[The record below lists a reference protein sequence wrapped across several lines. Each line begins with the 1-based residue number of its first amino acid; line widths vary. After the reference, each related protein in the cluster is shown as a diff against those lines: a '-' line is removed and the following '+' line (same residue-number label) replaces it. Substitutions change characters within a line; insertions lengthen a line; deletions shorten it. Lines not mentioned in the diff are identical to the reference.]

1 MNAASITTATFRL
14 LAEASAAIVHKL
26 VTVVEAGA
34 LPIFT
39 PSSPL
44 VQGTVYTAT
53 VTAAVTDA
61 IGTPLGADSLW
72 SFTTNVAPTVTVQ
85 APAPGA
91 TGVPLN
97 TTVTASLSKAMNA
110 DPLTPATFR
119 LRPPRGTA
127 DSPATLPFNAA
138 GTLFFF
144 NDTATT
150 EIYTLSLHDA
160 LPILTDAIGTPLG
173 ADSLWSFTTNVPP
186 TVTAQAPAPGATGV
200 PLNTTVT
207 ASFSKAMNEIGRAT
221 CRVRVQISGGAAS
234 LKAKVT
240 VNAAGTVATLTPS
253 SPLGAG
259 TVYTAT
265 VAGSVTDAIGTPL
278 GADSLWS
285 FTTDVAPTVTA
296 QAPAPGA
303 TGVPLNTTVTASFSK
318 AMNAA
323 TITTATFRLRAA
335 GSTADVPAMVTVNAA
350 GTLAT
355 LTPSSPLVQGT
366 VYTAT
371 VTAAVTDA
379 IGTPLGA
386 DSLWSFT
393 TDVAPTVT
401 AQAPTP
407 NATGLAIS
415 TTVTVTFSKAMN
427 AASITTATFR
437 LRAAGS
443 TADVPATVTVNAA
456 EAGGA
461 GTASR
466 PRVQRKD
473 YTTTVTAAVTDAIGT
488 PLGADSLWSFTTN
501 VAPTVTVQAPAPG
514 ATGVPLNTTV
524 TASFSKAMNAATITT
539 ATFRLRAAGSTADV
553 PATVTV
559 NAAGTLATLTPS
571 SPLGAGTVYTAT
583 VTAAVTDAIGTPL
596 GADSLWSFTTDVAPT
611 VTAQAP
617 APGATGVPPNTS
629 VTRPFSRA
637 MNAATTTPSRS
648 RLRAAG
654 STADV
659 PATVTVNAA

>member
-1 MNAASITTATFRL
+1 MNASTVTAAPSCL
-14 LAEASAAIVHKL
+14 LATGSTADVPAT
-26 VTVVEAGA
+26 VTVNAAGTLA
-34 LPIFT
+34 TLT

-44 VQGTVYTAT
+44 GAGTVYTAT

-72 SFTTNVAPTVTVQ
+72 SFTTNVAPTVTALGRAPCRERVQ
-85 APAPGA
+85 ISAAA
-91 TGVPLN
+91 AALI
-97 TTVTASLSKAMNA
+97 SKAMNA
-110 DPLTPATFR
+110 ATITTATFR
-119 LRPPRGTA
+119 LRAAGSTA
-127 DSPATLPFNAA
+127 DVPATVTVNAA
-138 GTLFFF
+138 GTVATLTPSSPSGAGTVY
-144 NDTATT
+144 TATVT
-150 EIYTLSLHDA
+150 A
-160 LPILTDAIGTPLG
+160 AVTDAIGTPLG
-173 ADSLWSFTTNVPP
+173 ADSLWSFTTN
-186 TVTAQAPAPGATGV
+186 
-200 PLNTTVT
+200 
-207 ASFSKAMNEIGRAT
+207 
-221 CRVRVQISGGAAS
+221 
-234 LKAKVT
+234 
-240 VNAAGTVATLTPS
+240 
-253 SPLGAG
+253 
-259 TVYTAT
+259 
-265 VAGSVTDAIGTPL
+265 
-278 GADSLWS
+278 
-285 FTTDVAPTVTA
+285 VAPTVTA

-350 GTLAT
+350 GTVAT
-355 LTPSSPLVQGT
+355 LSLNCHLDHRDLHSSPTRRASDL
-366 VYTAT
+366 
-371 VTAAVTDA
+371 A

-427 AASITTATFR
+427 AATITNPNIRLHGASIELGGPR
-437 LRAAGS
+437 
-443 TADVPATVTVNAA
+443 TVTVKA
-456 EAGGA
+456 A
-461 GTASR
+461 GTVATPTPSR
-466 PRVQRKD
+466 PLGQGTA
-473 YTTTVTAAVTDAIGT
+473 YTATVTAAVTDAIGT

-501 VAPTVTVQAPAPG
+501 VPPTVTVQAPAPG

-583 VTAAVTDAIGTPL
+583 VAGSVTDIAGTAL
-596 GADSLWSFTTDVAPT
+596 GTNVAWSFTNDVAPT

-617 APGATGVPPNTS
+617 TPNATGV
-629 VTRPFSRA
+629 
-637 MNAATTTPSRS
+637 
-648 RLRAAG
+648 G
-654 STADV
+654 IST
-659 PATVTVNAA
+659 TVTVAF